1 MDLKELSE
9 LEEARTDIGIMYDV
23 IYEQWKRIKVLEHA
37 LFIIWDIAET
47 RVEDTTNSLFHPHM
61 LDSE

>member
-37 LFIIWDIAET
+37 LFIIGDISET
-47 RVEDTTNSLFHPHM
+47 RLEDSKNSLFHPHM
-61 LDSE
+61 LDNE

>member
-23 IYEQWKRIKVLEHA
+23 IYEQWKRIRVLEDA
-37 LFIIWDIAET
+37 LLRIYSLSDT
-47 RVEDTTNSLFHPHM
+47 RLEDDNNSYFHPHL
-61 LDSE
+61 LDNE

>member
-23 IYEQWKRIKVLEHA
+23 IYEQWKRIKVLEDA
-37 LFIIWDIAET
+37 LLRIHHMADT
-47 RVEDTTNSLFHPHM
+47 RLEDYNNSYFHPHM
-61 LDSE
+61 LDNE